1 MKYYSEKLR
10 RLYDTEAELTKA
22 EGLAAKVEAEKAA
35 KEKAAKEHR
44 AERAKEVEEALKAAE
59 TAKAKANK
67 LMSAFVNDYGSFHT
81 SYTLK
86 DVNTDSAGTVNN
98 VFDDFITQVFSFLGK
113 E

>member
-1 MKYYSEKLR
+1 
-10 RLYDTEAELTKA
+10 
-22 EGLAAKVEAEKAA
+22 
-35 KEKAAKEHR
+35 
-44 AERAKEVEEALKAAE
+44 
-59 TAKAKANK
+59 
-67 LMSAFVNDYGSFHT
+67 MSAFVNDYGSFHT